1 MRILNLFLLLAMIA
15 TGCKK
20 YDNINPNVP
29 VEVHPGVV
37 LPQIQYNISN
47 TMVEQAFELNNEL
60 IQYTCSNNS
69 FTEVQRFKILPGNSN
84 PVWNGM
90 YNRLRDLDDIIRMAD
105 ATPTFVNYKAIALIT
120 KAYLYQLLTDVYG
133 DIPFT
138 QAGKA
143 LSEDIV
149 APVYD
154 TQAEVYKG
162 LISLLQEANDLI
174 NLQAGLPLGGDRLYN
189 GNLLGWKK
197 FANSLHLR
205 ILMRSSN
212 TNELQA
218 ATEIARLLNDPSNFP
233 LIESNEES
241 ALFRYAGALPDV
253 YPLSQVRDFDF
264 KYKVVSAFIV
274 DTLKKYNDTRLFQY
288 ARPTNATAN
297 TSNPQYVGLPN
308 SLPITDAAN
317 YNGGF
322 DHQSYLGTR
331 FQSTT
336 EPAIWMTSSEVY
348 FLRAEAVLRGFVIGD
363 AKELYE
369 KGILA
374 SFAQWGAAMPPGFLQ
389 QAGIAYDSTL
399 PQLFLQ
405 KFISLFFSGFEGWS
419 DYRRTGYPMLVPGPA
434 NVNDGKIPSRLPY
447 PLQEQTLNATN
458 YQQAVSNMGGD
469 DLNTRLWWQP

>member
-1 MRILNLFLLLAMIA
+1 MQVFKSLRMRILNLFLLLAMIA

-322 DHQSYLGTR
+322 DHQR
-331 FQSTT
+331 RVFK
-336 EPAIWMTSSEVY
+336 SSPP
-348 FLRAEAVLRGFVIGD
+348 
-363 AKELYE
+363 
-369 KGILA
+369 ILETA
-374 SFAQWGAAMPPGFLQ
+374 CW
-389 QAGIAYDSTL
+389 
-399 PQLFLQ
+399 
-405 KFISLFFSGFEGWS
+405 
-419 DYRRTGYPMLVPGPA
+419 
-434 NVNDGKIPSRLPY
+434 
-447 PLQEQTLNATN
+447 
-458 YQQAVSNMGGD
+458 
-469 DLNTRLWWQP
+469 

>member
-1 MRILNLFLLLAMIA
+1 MRILYLMILLALVA

-20 YDNINPNVP
+20 YDNVNPNVP

-47 TMVEQAFELNNEL
+47 TLVEQAFELNNEL

-105 ATPTFVNYKAIALIT
+105 AAPNFVNYKAIALIT
-120 KAYLYQLLTDVYG
+120 KAYLYQVLTDVYG
-133 DIPFT
+133 NIPFT

-143 LSEDIV
+143 LSENVV
-149 APVYD
+149 APAYD
-154 TQAEVYKG
+154 PQVEVYKG
-162 LISLLQEANDLI
+162 LITLLQEAKTLI
-174 NLQAGLPLGGDRLYN
+174 DVAAGLPLGGDRIYN
-189 GNLLGWKK
+189 GNMLRWQKL
-197 FANSLHLR
+197 ANSLHLR
-205 ILMRSSN
+205 ILMRASN
-212 TNELQA
+212 HNELQSA
-218 ATEIARLLNDPSNFP
+218 AAIASMLNNPGAFP
-233 LIESNEES
+233 LIETQDES
-241 ALFRYAGALPDV
+241 AMFRYSGALPDV

-274 DTLKKYNDTRLFQY
+274 DTLKKYNDTRLMQY

-297 TSNPQYVGLPN
+297 TANPQYVGLPN

-336 EPAIWMTSSEVY
+336 EPAIWLSSSEVY
-348 FLRAEAVLRGFVIGD
+348 FLRAEAVLRGFVTGD
-363 AKELYE
+363 AKDLYE
-369 KGILA
+369 KGIQA
-374 SFAQWGAAMPPGFLQ
+374 SFAQWGAAMPAGFLQ
-389 QAGIAYDSTL
+389 QNGIAYCGRL
-399 PQLFLQ
+399 PQLYLQ
-405 KFISLFFSGFEGWS
+405 KFISLFFAGFEAWA
-419 DYRRTGYPMLVPGPA
+419 DYRRTGYPALVPGPT
-434 NVNDGKIPSRLPY
+434 NVNDDKIPSRLPY
-447 PLQEQTLNATN
+447 PLQEQTLNATH
-458 YQQAVSNMGGD
+458 YQQAVAEMGGD
-469 DLNTRLWWQP
+469 DVNTRHWWQP